1 MTTRRPTFYELLDQ
15 FERELLTAAL
25 DAHGTPARAALAL
38 GLTPAAFQL
47 KADRLL
53 LVASRRPAVQDVG
66 RPLMF
71 GSLHGPLPRAPR
83 PAPDDDDDEAA

>member
-1 MTTRRPTFYELLDQ
+1 MTTRRPTFYERLDQ
-15 FERELLTAAL
+15 FERELLSEAL
-25 DAHGTPARAALAL
+25 AEHGTPARAALAL
-38 GLTPAAFQL
+38 GIPRSLLEL
-47 KADRLL
+47 KLDRLQ
-53 LVASRRPAVQDVG
+53 VIAGRRPAVQDVG